1 MHLDVHTLSVVTVFI
16 TALLGALLV
25 FAGLQNRSIRAPM
38 WWGAAHIVNASGL
51 GLLTSHGAAPDFVTN
66 DIANALVLLGYGLT
80 WSGARVFDG
89 RKVHPSLLLLAPTI
103 WLGLCRL
110 PGFANA
116 DLRVVVVSTM
126 LAFLALRTAEELWR
140 GRDEPLMS
148 RWPSVIVLL
157 AYAAV
162 LLARVPATLLTP
174 SFQDDSLMR
183 GLSFALLAFGTLLFT
198 VVMAFLQLN
207 MTKERTELKHKI
219 NSLVDPLSGVAN
231 RRAFLDGAAGLL
243 ARQEIDR
250 EPLAVLLFDLD
261 HFKQINDQFGHAIGD
276 SVLQTF
282 AGTATKTLGADVLFA
297 RIGGE
302 EFASCIAVGDVDE
315 AYAIAD
321 RVRRN
326 FAAAAARFGNDR
338 LSPSVSVGV
347 TLGCDPRATVAEL
360 LSIVDRA
367 LYRAKEL
374 GRNRVE
380 TEIPSATDSG
390 AGAPSIV
397 PIIGPDRAAL
407 GAAIGRP
414 ALAHRLVKLV
424 TRRVAAARSIG
435 KSGKLPAA
443 NLQPAIFN
451 TAFFEVF
458 SRKPAR

>member
-1 MHLDVHTLSVVTVFI
+1 MHLDVQTLSVVTVFI

-38 WWGAAHIVNASGL
+38 WWGAAHIVNATGL
-51 GLLTSHGAAPDFVTN
+51 GLLTSRGAAPDFITV
-66 DIANALVLLGYGLT
+66 DLANALVLLGYGLT
-80 WSGARVFDG
+80 WSGARLFDG
-89 RKVHPSLLLLAPTI
+89 RPIRPHLVLLAPVA
-103 WLGLCRL
+103 WLLLCRI
-110 PGFANA
+110 PGFAA
-116 DLRVVVVSTM
+116 GGDFGTAIVSTV
-126 LAFLALRTAEELWR
+126 LAVLALLTAEEFWR

-174 SFQDDSLMR
+174 TLEDDSLMR

-231 RRAFLDGAAGLL
+231 RRAFLDGAATLL
-243 ARQEIDR
+243 RLQGADH

-261 HFKQINDQFGHAIGD
+261 RFKQINDRYGHAVGD
-276 SVLQTF
+276 AVLQTF
-282 AGTATKTLGADVLFA
+282 AGTATTTLGSDVLFA

-302 EFASCIAVGDVDE
+302 EFASCVAVGDLDE

-321 RVRRN
+321 RIRRN
-326 FAAAAARFGNDR
+326 FLTAAARFGGDD
-338 LSPSVSVGV
+338 LAPSVSVGV
-347 TLGCDPRATVAEL
+347 TLANDPNASVPEL

-380 TEIPSATDSG
+380 TEICGDPDAG
-390 AGAPSIV
+390 HGAPSIV
-397 PIIGPDRAAL
+397 PIIGVDRAVPSAQSTSRRWR
-407 GAAIGRP
+407 AA
-414 ALAHRLVKLV
+414 
-424 TRRVAAARSIG
+424 S
-435 KSGKLPAA
+435 
-443 NLQPAIFN
+443 
-451 TAFFEVF
+451 
-458 SRKPAR
+458 

>member
-1 MHLDVHTLSVVTVFI
+1 MHLDVQTLSVVTVFI

-38 WWGAAHIVNASGL
+38 WWGAAYIVNASGL
-51 GLLTSHGAAPDFVTN
+51 GLLSSQGAAPDFVTN
-66 DIANALVLLGYGLT
+66 DLANALVLLGYGLT

-89 RKVHPSLLLLAPTI
+89 RKVQPLHVLVAPAI
-103 WLGLCRL
+103 WLALCRI
-110 PGFANA
+110 PGFA
-116 DLRVVVVSTM
+116 DSPGLEVVVVSTM
-126 LAFLALRTAEELWR
+126 LALLALRAAEELWR

-162 LLARVPATLLTP
+162 LLARVPASLLSH
-174 SFQDDSLMR
+174 SFEGDPLMR

-231 RRAFLDGAAGLL
+231 RRAFLDGATDLL
-243 ARQEIDR
+243 AQQEIDH
-250 EPLAVLLFDLD
+250 EPLAVMLFDLD
-261 HFKQINDQFGHAIGD
+261 RFKQINDQFGHSTGD
-276 SVLQTF
+276 AVLQSF
-282 AGTATKTLGADVLFA
+282 AMTATNTLGGDVLFA

-302 EFASCIAVGDVDE
+302 EFASCLPVGDIDE

-326 FAAAAARFGNDR
+326 FVAAAVRFGNEQ
-338 LSPSVSVGV
+338 LTPSVSVGV
-347 TLGCDPRATVAEL
+347 TLGCDPLATVPEL

-367 LYRAKEL
+367 LYRAKER

-380 TEIPSATDSG
+380 TEVPGDAEAA

-397 PIIGPDRAAL
+397 PIIGPDRPIAAQSS
-407 GAAIGRP
+407 GRRWRAA
-414 ALAHRLVKLV
+414 
-424 TRRVAAARSIG
+424 S
-435 KSGKLPAA
+435 
-443 NLQPAIFN
+443 
-451 TAFFEVF
+451 
-458 SRKPAR
+458 